1 MMLGVR
7 VSVGCGQMEDQL
19 KIEGT
24 PAATDQTSTRT
35 NAYKIDV
42 HQQERGSKRSNNNK
56 PR

>member
-1 MMLGVR
+1 MLGVR